1 MIRPVETNN
10 FQYLDNMSLPL
21 PDKVSAGAH
30 PQSQFP
36 PEIDG
41 VTGKE
46 SPTSGSKID
55 KKLFRECETCER
67 RKFKDVSNDP
77 SVSFK
82 TPTSVAPG
90 AEAYAVAAHENQH
103 VSHEKGKAMR
113 EGKEVVYQSVQ
124 IHTAVCPECGRV
136 YVSGGKTTTA
146 GGPQE
151 MLGRNLTS
159 SLVFHLI

>member
-1 MIRPVETNN
+1 MIGPVETNY
-10 FQYLDNMSLPL
+10 FQYLGNASLSLPGR
-21 PDKVSAGAH
+21 VAAGAN
-30 PQSQFP
+30 PQSQIP

-136 YVSGGKTTTA
+136 YVSGGKTTTVTREKA
-146 GGPQE
+146 DPQE
-151 MLGRNLTS
+151 MVGRN
-159 SLVFHLI
+159 FDRKI

>member
-10 FQYLDNMSLPL
+10 FQYLSNSSLPV
-21 PDKVSAGAH
+21 PDKASAGSN

-46 SPTSGSKID
+46 SPPSGSKID
-55 KKLFRECETCER
+55 KKLSGECQTCKR
-67 RKFKDVSNDP
+67 RKFQDVSNDP

-82 TPTSVAPG
+82 APTSIAPG
-90 AEAYAVAAHENQH
+90 AEANAVAAHENQH
-103 VSHEKGKAMR
+103 VFHERAKAMR

-136 YVSGGKTTTA
+136 YVSGGKTTTVTREKA
-146 GGPQE
+146 DPQE
-151 MLGRNLTS
+151 MVGRNLDRK
-159 SLVFHLI
+159 I

>member
-1 MIRPVETNN
+1 MIRPVETNY
-10 FQYLDNMSLPL
+10 FQYLDNSSLPV
-21 PDKVSAGAH
+21 PDKVSAGAN

-41 VTGKE
+41 VTEKE
-46 SPTSGSKID
+46 SPPSGSKID

-82 TPTSVAPG
+82 APTSVAPG

-113 EGKEVVYQSVQ
+113 EKKEVVYQSVQ

-136 YVSGGKTTTA
+136 YVSGGKTTTVTREKA
-146 GGPQE
+146 DPQE
-151 MLGRNLTS
+151 MVGRN
-159 SLVFHLI
+159 FDRKI

>member
-21 PDKVSAGAH
+21 PGKVSAGANS
-30 PQSQFP
+30 QSQFP

-46 SPTSGSKID
+46 SPPSGSKID
-55 KKLFRECETCER
+55 KKLFRECQTCKR

-82 TPTSVAPG
+82 APTSVAPG

-124 IHTAVCPECGRV
+124 THTAVCPECGRV
-136 YVSGGKTTTA
+136 YVSGGKTTTVTREKA
-146 GGPQE
+146 DPQE
-151 MLGRNLTS
+151 MVGRN
-159 SLVFHLI
+159 FDRKI